1 MAMRSGKWAVAFIAA
16 ILPGSAAVGQS
27 LYKDSSWSHFA
38 TDYKASS
45 VGDIV
50 TIAIYQSSEARNA
63 AQSASGR
70 DADIGGSISGGSLDE
85 SGDLSF
91 SGKYSGRGETRRS
104 GSIVAQVSA
113 EVIEIYPNGDLLVE
127 GEQQVLVNGEETIIG
142 VRGRVRPV
150 DISSDNVILSG
161 RLANA
166 EINYDGS
173 GFVSRSARPG
183 IVNRLFSLLGLG

>member
-1 MAMRSGKWAVAFIAA
+1 MVVQFRKISIVLTAVLCF
-16 ILPGSAAVGQS
+16 GSVASGQS
-27 LYKDSSWSHFA
+27 LYKDSAWSHFA

-50 TIAIYQSSEARNA
+50 TIAIYQTAEARNA

-70 DADIGGSISGGSLDE
+70 DTDIGGSISGGSLDE
-85 SGDLSF
+85 AGDVSF

-104 GSIVAQVSA
+104 GSIIAQVSA
-113 EVIEIYPNGDLLVE
+113 EVVDVYPNGDLLVE
-127 GEQQVLVNGEETIIG
+127 GKQQVLVNGEETVIG
-142 VRGRVRPV
+142 VRGRVRSIDV
-150 DISSDNVILSG
+150 SSDNIVLSG

-183 IVNRLFSLLGLG
+183 IISRLFSLLGLG